1 MKIFNQSPSK
11 FLSQPFIEHCCRI
24 YQMDHNGFHGFA
36 HWMRV
41 LHNGRL
47 LTETEN
53 ANLKIVELFCLLH
66 DTQRQNED
74 RDPEHG
80 SRAADYAQAI
90 RGTFFDLE
98 DDEMKLLDEALR
110 YHSDG
115 YVEADITVQVCWDA
129 DRLDL
134 GRVGKTPKSSYL
146 GSSLARDPNFIEM
159 ALMRSKKR
167 FVSQDFVEN

>member
-1 MKIFNQSPSK
+1 MSLLTPITSEIVT
-11 FLSQPFIEHCCRI
+11 QPFIEHCCRI

-47 LTETEN
+47 LAETEN

-74 RDPEHG
+74 RDPDHG
-80 SRAADYAQAI
+80 PRAADYARAI
-90 RGTFFDLE
+90 RGTLFDLE
-98 DDEMKLLDEALR
+98 DNELEILDEALR

-115 YVEADITVQVCWDA
+115 YVEADITIQVCWDA

-134 GRVGKTPKSSYL
+134 GRVAIRPSYHKLCTATAKSPFVME
-146 GSSLARDPNFIEM
+146 AAFK
-159 ALMRSKKR
+159 RSQA
-167 FVSQDFVEN
+167 VL

>member
-1 MKIFNQSPSK
+1 MSLLTPITSEIVT
-11 FLSQPFIEHCCRI
+11 QPFIEHCRRV

-47 LTETEN
+47 LAETEN

-80 SRAADYAQAI
+80 PRAADYARAI
-90 RGTFFDLE
+90 RGTLFDLE
-98 DDEMKLLDEALR
+98 DDEMELLDEALR

-115 YVEADITVQVCWDA
+115 YVEADITIQVCWDA

-134 GRVGKTPKSSYL
+134 GRVGIRPSCHKLCTATAKSPFVME
-146 GSSLARDPNFIEM
+146 AAFK
-159 ALMRSKKR
+159 RSQA
-167 FVSQDFVEN
+167 VL